1 LNNIRKLTLGIIGG
15 MGPSA
20 TVDLMDKIIKNTP
33 AKKDQ
38 GHIKMIVDHNPQIP
52 DRTAYLLQN
61 GEDPTIPLL
70 TCARN
75 LEQWGAD
82 FIAIPC
88 STAHA
93 FVDEIQQ
100 NISIPVIHMI
110 KEVLLYMQRNYP
122 QTKTAG
128 LLATTGTVEIGVY
141 HHAFEKAGKKLIHP
155 NEKHQRFV
163 MEAIYGKNGVKA
175 GFTKGKPREALLK
188 AAKELVKQGAQ
199 VLILGCTELP
209 LILEENDAFKVDRKS
224 VVVLDPTNILAKK
237 CVNMILD
244 LDHNNSKIV
253 RK

>member
-1 LNNIRKLTLGIIGG
+1 MNNIRKLTLGIIGG

-88 STAHA
+88 NTAHA

-100 NISIPVIHMI
+100 NISIPIIHMI
-110 KEVLLYMQRNYP
+110 EEIFLYIQRVYD
-122 QTKTAG
+122 
-128 LLATTGTVEIGVY
+128 LCDLWDVDDFVE
-141 HHAFEKAGKKLIHP
+141 
-155 NEKHQRFV
+155 
-163 MEAIYGKNGVKA
+163 
-175 GFTKGKPREALLK
+175 
-188 AAKELVKQGAQ
+188 
-199 VLILGCTELP
+199 
-209 LILEENDAFKVDRKS
+209 
-224 VVVLDPTNILAKK
+224 
-237 CVNMILD
+237 
-244 LDHNNSKIV
+244 
-253 RK
+253 